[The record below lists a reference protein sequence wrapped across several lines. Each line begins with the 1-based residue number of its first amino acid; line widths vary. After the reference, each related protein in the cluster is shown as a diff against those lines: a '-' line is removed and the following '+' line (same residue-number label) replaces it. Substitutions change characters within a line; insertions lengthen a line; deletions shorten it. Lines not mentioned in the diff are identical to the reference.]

1 MAIVSVIYHSLRDHT
16 TRQADAIARGASAV
30 EGVET
35 HRLRLSHEQ
44 LGADGRWNDPA
55 VLRTL
60 NASDGIVF
68 GSVTLFGTVSA
79 VFKAFLEST
88 FGIWYEQGWKD
99 KFAGGFTNS
108 AALNGDKQVTLMM
121 LLTYAAQMGM
131 LWVPMGDHPGA
142 NWSGADRDGV
152 NRLGSFL
159 GPMAQSDSDTSLD
172 ASPTPGDLLTAER
185 YGERFARIVQH
196 WLREGDYQTPRAR
209 DAAATAAFRKA
220 GLDVTAIGNVT

>member
-1 MAIVSVIYHSLRDHT
+1 MAIVSVIHHSLRDHT
-16 TRQADAIARGASAV
+16 SRQAEAIARGVSAV
-30 EGVET
+30 PGVET
-35 HRLRLSHEQ
+35 HLIRLSHEQ
-44 LGADGRWNDPA
+44 IGPDGRWQDA
-55 VLRTL
+55 GVLRTL
-60 NASDGIVF
+60 NASHGILF

-79 VFKAFLEST
+79 VFKAFLEGT
-88 FGIWYEQGWKD
+88 FGLWYEQAWKD

-159 GPMAQSDSDTSLD
+159 GPMAQSDSDTPLEE
-172 ASPTPGDLLTAER
+172 SPTPGDLLTAER
-185 YGERFARIVQH
+185 YGERFALIVRH
-196 WLREGDYQTPRAR
+196 WLREADYTTPRAR
-209 DAAATAAFRKA
+209 DAAAAAAFRKA
-220 GLDVTAIGNVT
+220 GIDVSSMHGRA